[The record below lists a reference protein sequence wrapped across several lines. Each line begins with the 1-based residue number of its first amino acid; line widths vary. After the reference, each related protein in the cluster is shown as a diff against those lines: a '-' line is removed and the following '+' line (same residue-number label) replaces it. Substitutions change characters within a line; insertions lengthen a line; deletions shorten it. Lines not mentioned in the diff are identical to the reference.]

1 SYSDGDGGAIDVTDN
16 NSDIT
21 HPSGFT
27 IINNTAFTNN
37 SAEGYG
43 GAIYTNS
50 VTAPYLIDISVDD
63 SYSQNNGVLVDEN
76 NSAAGYGDGPSTAAG
91 GFMYLGLSDVTFDI
105 ADGKT
110 LVIGNTENDGAVDS
124 IAGTGLITKTG
135 SGDLVLNA
143 DNNDFTGEMQIE
155 NGEVTLGRSNS
166 LMNVGDT
173 HCQDDTQD
181 CYGLTIGSIDQYQN
195 QAELNVGSTQ
205 QTFVHALMGF
215 QNGTLNIDAGG
226 NVTVNQGSFAGT
238 IEGAGQLTIA
248 QNGSYVLAGAQSMA
262 LTGDI
267 VVDDGAVLTLEGD
280 AADLAALQDD
290 PQSIVLNGGVL
301 DLSDFATWQSG
312 TSYNDGLEVS
322 GSGGTVIGSQDVVD
336 LAGGDNLHIGGD
348 GKDGVYVVID
358 AGDGLV
364 SLANNNSYLGTT
376 QIASGTLVVSD
387 NSQLGNT
394 DENRQ
399 LIFTDSQQQSE
410 MEITADVDTR
420 SEAAGHGRDIE
431 MRADGEVAVDAG
443 VDTQWGGLM
452 ADSSGQH
459 QDEGSTLTKT
469 GAGTLELTAS
479 GTTQS
484 AVRVEEGT
492 LKGDVADIFP
502 YASSLWVGDGATFK
516 TGADQDI
523 QSIDV
528 TSSGTI
534 DISDGTVLRLTGQ
547 DTSVAL
553 NASLFNGDGTL
564 VNATDGVTLTG
575 ELNTNLETDSLTY
588 LSDVTVNGNLTNT
601 SGAVSL
607 QNGVAGD
614 TLTVNGDYTGGGTLL
629 LDSELNGDDSASDQL
644 VLNGNT
650 AGNTTVV
657 INPITGIGEPTS
669 TGIKV
674 VDFAADPTQFQ
685 NNAQFS
691 LAGSGYVN
699 MGAYDYTLVEDNNDW
714 YLRSQEATPPSPPDP
729 DPTPDPTPDP
739 EPTPA
744 YQPVLNAKV
753 GGYFNN
759 LRAANQAFVMERH
772 DHAGGDGQTLN
783 LRVIGGNY
791 HYTAA
796 GQLAQHEDTST
807 VQLSGD
813 LFSGRW
819 GADGEWM
826 LGAVGGYSDNQGD
839 SRSNMTGTRADN
851 QNHGYAVGL
860 TSSWFQH
867 GNQKQGAWL
876 DSWLQ
881 YAWFNND
888 VSEQD
893 DGTDHYHSSG
903 IIASLEAGYQWL
915 PGRGVVVEPQAQV
928 IYQGVQQDDFTAAN
942 HARVSQSQGDDIQT
956 RLGLHSEWRTSV
968 HVIPTLDLNYY
979 HDPHATKIEEDGS
992 TISDEAV
999 KQRGEI
1005 KVGVTGNISQRVSLR
1020 GSVAWQKG
1028 SDDFAQ
1034 TAGFLSMT
1042 VKW

>member
-1 SYSDGDGGAIDVTDN
+1 
-16 NSDIT
+16 
-21 HPSGFT
+21 
-27 IINNTAFTNN
+27 
-37 SAEGYG
+37 
-43 GAIYTNS
+43 
-50 VTAPYLIDISVDD
+50 
-63 SYSQNNGVLVDEN
+63 
-76 NSAAGYGDGPSTAAG
+76 
-91 GFMYLGLSDVTFDI
+91 

-173 HCQDDTQD
+173 HCQDDPQD
-181 CYGLTIGSIDQYQN
+181 CYGLTIGSIDKYQN

-205 QTFVHALMGF
+205 QTFVHSLTGF

-248 QNGSYVLAGAQSMA
+248 QNGSYVLSGAQSMA

-267 VVDDGAVLTLEGD
+267 VVDDGAVLSLEGD

-301 DLSDFATWQSG
+301 DLSDFSTWQSG

-322 GSGGTVIGSQDVVD
+322 GSSGTVIGSQDVVD

-348 GKDGVYVVID
+348 GKDGVYVVVD
-358 AGDGLV
+358 ASDGQV

-376 QIASGTLVVSD
+376 QIASGTLMVSD
-387 NSQLGNT
+387 NSQLGDT
-394 DENRQ
+394 HYNRQ
-399 LIFTDSQQQSE
+399 VIFTDKQQESV
-410 MEITADVDTR
+410 MEITANVDTR
-420 SEAAGHGRDIE
+420 STTTEHGRDIE

-443 VDTQWGGLM
+443 VDTQWGALM

-459 QDEGSTLTKT
+459 QDEGSTFTKT

-502 YASSLWVGDGATFK
+502 YASSLWVGDGAAFV

-523 QSIDV
+523 QSIDA

-588 LSDVTVNGNLTNT
+588 LADVTVNGDLTNT

-629 LDSELNGDDSASDQL
+629 LDSELNGDDSVSDQL
-644 VLNGNT
+644 VMNGNT

-657 INPITGIGEPTS
+657 VNSITGIGEPTS

-714 YLRSQEATPPSPPDP
+714 YLRSQEVTPPSPPNP
-729 DPTPDPTPDP
+729 NPTPDPA
-739 EPTPA
+739 PTPA

-753 GGYFNN
+753 GGYLNN
-759 LRAANQAFVMERH
+759 LRAANQAFMMERR

-783 LRVIGGNY
+783 LRVIGGRY

-796 GQLAQHEDTST
+796 GQLAQQEDTST
-807 VQLSGD
+807 VQLSGG

-819 GADGEWM
+819 GTDGEWM
-826 LGAVGGYSDNQGD
+826 LGAVGSYSDNQGD

-860 TSSWFQH
+860 TSSWYQH

-876 DSWLQ
+876 DNWLQ
-881 YAWFNND
+881 YAWFSND
-888 VSEQD
+888 VSEHE

-915 PGRGVVVEPQAQV
+915 PGRGVVIEPQAQV

-956 RLGLHSEWRTSV
+956 RLGLHSEWRTAV
-968 HVIPTLDLNYY
+968 GVTPTLDLNYY
-979 HDPHATKIEEDGS
+979 HDPHATEIEEDGS
-992 TISDEAV
+992 TISDDAV
-999 KQRGEI
+999 KRRGEI